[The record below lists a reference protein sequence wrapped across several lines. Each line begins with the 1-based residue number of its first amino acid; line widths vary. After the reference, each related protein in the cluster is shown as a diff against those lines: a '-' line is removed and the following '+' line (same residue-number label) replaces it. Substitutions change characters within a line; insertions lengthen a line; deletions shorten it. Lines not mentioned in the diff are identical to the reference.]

1 MDPEKITPETTPL
14 EIEPT
19 EEKKL
24 FQAPEAVSDPISTPV
39 SATPSVNM

>member
-1 MDPEKITPETTPL
+1 MDPEKIIPETTPL
-14 EIEPT
+14 EILPT

-24 FQAPEAVSDPISTPV
+24 FQSPDAVSEPITPV

>member
-1 MDPEKITPETTPL
+1 MDPEKITPETTPFETEL
-14 EIEPT
+14 T

-24 FQAPEAVSDPISTPV
+24 FQSPDAVSDPISTPV